1 MTKKEARNILLA
13 HACCMINDVKI
24 CRECP
29 WRNTKDCE
37 NTSFADVLEEAIYT
51 SQGEEI
57 TEMNLSD
64 IKITSAF
71 LNSTPRKKKMDECL
85 LYWIFNGK
93 QDRYLVV
100 NKNGYLIDGYVMY
113 CVLKKEGVETAKVRV
128 SKNSKKQK
136 DWRSA
141 KYRNNPTT
149 YIFGT
154 HQNSNDTNTYMW
166 RVPESWG
173 NWADDVQIGDVIFG
187 VTKRGCSPVVVT
199 KIEVLDK
206 CPVRF
211 PVKRVANKQIRRNGE
226 VIHE

>member
-13 HACCMINDVKI
+13 HACCMTNDVKI

-29 WRNTKDCE
+29 WRNTEDCK

-71 LNSTPRKKKMDECL
+71 LNSTPRKKKMNECL
-85 LYWIFNGK
+85 LYWRFHGE

-100 NKNGYLIDGYVMY
+100 NQNGYLIDGYVMY
-113 CVLKKEGVETAKVRV
+113 CVLKEEGVETAKVRV
-128 SKNSKKQK
+128 SKNSKNKK
-136 DWRSA
+136 DWRNA

-211 PVKRVANKQIRRNGE
+211 PVKIVANKGIRRNGE
-226 VIHE
+226 CVHE